1 MITKEDCRLLYN
13 IYSQIET
20 TDAIIS
26 DLEAFVKENG
36 GKVPDVMDC
45 DYKTYESIKICIP
58 HFEEGKLKCG
68 SATVYKICYDAA
80 LLVLKDHVYNLRKQA
95 KELSDKLE
103 KGVRNEQHLDSER

>member
-1 MITKEDCRLLYN
+1 MYN

-20 TDAIIS
+20 TETIIS
-26 DLEAFVKENG
+26 ELETFVKEND

-45 DYKTYESIKICIP
+45 DYKTYGSIEICIP
-58 HFEEGKLKCG
+58 DFEQGKFKCG
-68 SATVYKICYDAA
+68 SARVYKIRYDAA

-103 KGVRNEQHLDSER
+103 KGGNND

>member
-20 TDAIIS
+20 TEAIIN
-26 DLEAFVKENG
+26 DLETFVEENG

-45 DYKTYESIKICIP
+45 DYKTYGSIQISIP
-58 HFEEGKLKCG
+58 HFEKGKFKCG
-68 SATVYKICYDAA
+68 NAAVYKIRYDAA

-103 KGVRNEQHLDSER
+103 KGGIHE

>member
-20 TDAIIS
+20 TESIIS
-26 DLEAFVKENG
+26 DLETFVKENG

-45 DYKTYESIKICIP
+45 DYKTYGSIQISIP
-58 HFEEGKLKCG
+58 PFEQGKFKCG
-68 SATVYKICYDAA
+68 SATVYKISYDAA
-80 LLVLKDHVYNLRKQA
+80 LLVLKNHVYNLRKQA

-103 KGVRNEQHLDSER
+103 KGGNND

>member
-20 TDAIIS
+20 TEAIIN
-26 DLEAFVKENG
+26 DLETFVKENG

-45 DYKTYESIKICIP
+45 DYKTYGSIQISIP
-58 HFEEGKLKCG
+58 HFEEGKFKCG
-68 SATVYKICYDAA
+68 SATVYKIRYDAA
-80 LLVLKDHVYNLRKQA
+80 LLVLKGHVYNLQKQA

-103 KGVRNEQHLDSER
+103 KGGIHE

>member
-20 TDAIIS
+20 TENIIS
-26 DLEAFVKENG
+26 DLENAIK
-36 GKVPDVMDC
+36 DC
-45 DYKTYESIKICIP
+45 DGNIPEIMSESYAL
-58 HFEEGKLKCG
+58 HG
-68 SATVYKICYDAA
+68 SIQIEVPYFKNGQFDKSKGARVYNIRYDAA

-103 KGVRNEQHLDSER
+103 KGGIHE

>member
-26 DLEAFVKENG
+26 DLENFVKENG
-36 GKVPDVMDC
+36 GRVPDIMDC
-45 DYKTYESIKICIP
+45 DYKTHGSIQISIP
-58 HFEEGKLKCG
+58 PFEEGRFKCG
-68 SATVYKICYDAA
+68 SATVYKIRYDAA

-95 KELSDKLE
+95 QELSDKLT
-103 KGVRNEQHLDSER
+103 KGKED